1 MQEQFDAL
9 VKVLLDSGFF
19 LEEAVEML
27 ERKLVQGALQRAGG
41 NQSEA
46 SKALGIHRNTI
57 QRKMLEYHL
66 EGRRVRRKPLA
77 RTVRKVARTSNAS

>member
-1 MQEQFDAL
+1 MKDQFDGL
-9 VKVLLDSGFF
+9 VAVLLEGGFF

-27 ERKLVQGALQRAGG
+27 EKKLVQEALQRAGG

-57 QRKMLEYHL
+57 QRKMDQFGLA
-66 EGRRVRRKPLA
+66 GRRVRRKPVGGV
-77 RTVRKVARTSNAS
+77 TRKRKAS